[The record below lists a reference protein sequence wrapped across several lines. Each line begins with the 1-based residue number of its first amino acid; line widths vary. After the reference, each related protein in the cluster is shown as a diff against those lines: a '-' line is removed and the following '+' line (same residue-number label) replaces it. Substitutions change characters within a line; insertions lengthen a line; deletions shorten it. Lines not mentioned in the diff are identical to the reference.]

1 MQYQCTSANRLF
13 NEQAIPESAKDVYK
27 FACFSLGKKGTLHKI
42 YVYKLTAGKVVHKL
56 SSKVL
61 ILKRSSGFNLNK
73 IVHE

>member
-1 MQYQCTSANRLF
+1 MQYLCTSANRLF

-56 SSKVL
+56 SS
-61 ILKRSSGFNLNK
+61 
-73 IVHE
+73 